1 MDYRDLNDYELVS
14 KVAENDEIT
23 DILFNKY
30 MPLIRNIS
38 KRLYDEDKNS
48 GLDFNDLVQEGMIGF
63 SKAISTYNEHKD
75 TLFFTYAKACI
86 EHSVITSMV
95 NANRKKHSVLN
106 NSISIEA
113 THKEDTFDSIERFV
127 YDKSSDPETVLLD
140 FENVNI
146 LVDNLK
152 QEMTPFEEQVFDLR
166 KSGFTYREI
175 AEVLGVED
183 PKRVDNAIQRM
194 KSKVKDYVENRENN

>member
-23 DILFNKY
+23 DILFDKY
-30 MPLIRNIS
+30 MPLIRNVA
-38 KRLYDEDKNS
+38 KKLYDENQNS

-63 SKAISTYNEHKD
+63 SKAINTYNEHKD
-75 TLFFTYAKACI
+75 TLFFTYARKCI
-86 EHSVITSMV
+86 EHGIITSII

-106 NSISIEA
+106 NSLSMEA
-113 THKEDTFDSIERFV
+113 THSNEDDSIERFV
-127 YDKSSDPETVLLD
+127 YDKTTDPETILLD

-146 LVDNLK
+146 LTKNLK
-152 QEMTPFEEQVFDLR
+152 QELTSFEEQVFDLR

-175 AEVLGVED
+175 AEVLDVE
-183 PKRVDNAIQRM
+183 PKRVDNALQRM
-194 KSKVKDYVENRENN
+194 KNKVKEYIENNKNN